1 MVIGVSMVVG
11 LLAGVVLFFAT
22 RKHAVAAVWSAI
34 VMGVFG
40 SALFVAILNEWIWPR
55 AGMFHAI
62 GIGLFTGVAT
72 ALAIGG
78 LVRGER
84 RPLNW
89 IALAVSAPPVLF
101 LIVFGIGEL
110 LGPAH

>member
-1 MVIGVSMVVG
+1 MMIGVSMVAG
-11 LLAGVVLFFAT
+11 LLAGVALFLAT
-22 RKHAVAAVWSAI
+22 RKHAVAAAWTAL
-34 VMGVFG
+34 VMGVVG

-62 GIGLFTGVAT
+62 AIGLFTGVAT
-72 ALAIGG
+72 ALAVGC

-84 RPLNW
+84 KPVNW
-89 IALAVSAPPVLF
+89 AGLAVSAPPVLF
-101 LIVFGIGEL
+101 LIVFGIAEL

>member
-22 RKHAVAAVWSAI
+22 RKHAVAAVWSALI
-34 VMGVFG
+34 MGVVG
-40 SALFVAILNEWIWPR
+40 SALFIAILNEWIWPR
-55 AGMFHAI
+55 AGIFHAV

-72 ALAIGG
+72 ALAIGC

-84 RPLNW
+84 KLINW
-89 IALAVSAPPVLF
+89 IALAVSAPAVLF
-101 LIVFGIGEL
+101 LIVFGIGNL
-110 LGPAH
+110 LSPAY